1 MKSAYLILLSA
12 VIYSQSSGQC
22 YSISSGGNAHN
33 FSAASQDIEMAL
45 NNCNRPEIYDKTST
59 VHTMWLHCFRV
70 CEKSLNGIK
79 KLEFTSINSNS
90 GKDQRDSAYNDIA
103 TTLYEEC
110 VGAFSDAVLSQSK
123 IDELFRI
130 DGERN
135 SALYIFSHLLNSLAA
150 SGADAG
156 ANVLDAVK
164 SFACYITLYPC
175 DGNN

>member
-1 MKSAYLILLSA
+1 M
-12 VIYSQSSGQC
+12 
-22 YSISSGGNAHN
+22 
-33 FSAASQDIEMAL
+33 
-45 NNCNRPEIYDKTST
+45 
-59 VHTMWLHCFRV
+59 
-70 CEKSLNGIK
+70 
-79 KLEFTSINSNS
+79 
-90 GKDQRDSAYNDIA
+90 
-103 TTLYEEC
+103 
-110 VGAFSDAVLSQSK
+110 GAFSDAVLSQSK

-130 DGERN
+130 DVERN